1 MGEKLLLIFTKNP
14 QLGKVKTR
22 LAKTIGD
29 EKALLIFHKLID
41 KTALVVDGVD
51 AHKSLYYSDFI
62 DDQDIWEGRVRNKKI
77 QEGNSLGERMAN
89 AFKIGFNCGY
99 NRIVVIG
106 TDLWNLDAQTINNAF
121 STLRN
126 VDGVIG
132 PATDGGYYLLGLS
145 RWIPS
150 VFHEKRWGTSRV
162 FKDTVEDFKN
172 NTLAYLET
180 KNDIDYF
187 EDLETIPELLKF
199 LDQ

>member
-1 MGEKLLLIFTKNP
+1 MEKKLLLIFTKNP

-77 QEGNSLGERMAN
+77 QEGDSLGERMAN

-106 TDLWNLDAQTINNAF
+106 TDLWNLDPQIINKAF
-121 STLRN
+121 FTLRN

-132 PATDGGYYLLGLS
+132 P
-145 RWIPS
+145 
-150 VFHEKRWGTSRV
+150 
-162 FKDTVEDFKN
+162 
-172 NTLAYLET
+172 
-180 KNDIDYF
+180 
-187 EDLETIPELLKF
+187 
-199 LDQ
+199 

>member
-1 MGEKLLLIFTKNP
+1 MGKKLLLIFTKNP

-29 EKALLIFHKLID
+29 EKALLIFQKLIN

-106 TDLWNLDAQTINNAF
+106 TDLWNLDAQIINKSF
-121 STLRN
+121 FTLRN

-145 RWIPS
+145 RWVPS
-150 VFHEKRWGTSRV
+150 VFHGKGWGTSTV
-162 FKDTVEDFKN
+162 FKDTVADFKN

-180 KNDIDYF
+180 KNDIDYL